1 MQAEIIKLLGGHQI
15 FGKAGRELDLL
26 DEIERGLPVKAYQAV
41 AELLGLGPEEE
52 DELLQVSLRTRAR
65 WKKRSRLD
73 PVTSDRLVRI
83 ARIFSLAE
91 SVLENRRHAV
101 DWLREPTDMLHGRTP
116 LQAIAT
122 DIGAAEV
129 TNMLQQ
135 MEYGVYA

>member
-1 MQAEIIKLLGGHQI
+1 MQAEIIKLLGGNQV
-15 FGKAGRELDLL
+15 FGKAGRRLDLL
-26 DEIERGLPVKAYQAV
+26 DETEKGLPVKAYEAV

-73 PVTSDRLVRI
+73 PGTSDRLVRI
-83 ARIFSLAE
+83 ARILSLAE
-91 SVLENRRHAV
+91 SVLESRRHAIA
-101 DWLREPTDMLHGRTP
+101 WLREPSDTLHGRTP

-135 MEYGVYA
+135 MEHGVYA